1 MKTNRRQFLGNL
13 FKTVA
18 VAIVAPSVIAQVE
31 SIKPQII
38 VGTINGHTYWFDH
51 AMWLAEKQ
59 FMEEL
64 EHRYFGR
71 AIYSKKYTQ
80 ISYNV

>member
-1 MKTNRRQFLGNL
+1 MKTNRRKFLGNL
-13 FKTVA
+13 FKAVA

-51 AMWLAEKQ
+51 AMWLAEKEFYKQ
-59 FMEEL
+59 QEEL
-64 EHRYFGR
+64 MWRTHRPFIR
-71 AIYSKKYTQ
+71 
-80 ISYNV
+80 